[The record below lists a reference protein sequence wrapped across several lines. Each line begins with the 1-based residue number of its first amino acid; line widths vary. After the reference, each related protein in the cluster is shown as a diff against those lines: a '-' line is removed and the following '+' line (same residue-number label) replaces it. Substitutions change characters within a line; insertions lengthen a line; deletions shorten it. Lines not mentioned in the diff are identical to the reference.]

1 MALCRAACL
10 RPFVSLREFGTVVR
24 RPPVTRP
31 PCRPLVATGAAARP
45 PPPPASGAA
54 SAAAPAA
61 AAAAAAPA
69 PKYET
74 LTAEQQAQVDAY
86 LDILLDWNTRMNL
99 TGVLSHSPP
108 LSPLCTCL
116 GYKPVTFPMA
126 AGFLVGAVCAHVHVR
141 SVHHWWSTLQPST
154 AALQLLLARPPPTPC
169 PSACRSR
176 AGPH

>member
-1 MALCRAACL
+1 MALCRAACF

-24 RPPVTRP
+24 RPSVTRP
-31 PCRPLVATGAAARP
+31 PCRPLVATAAAASP

-99 TGVLSHSPP
+99 TGV
-108 LSPLCTCL
+108 
-116 GYKPVTFPMA
+116 A
-126 AGFLVGAVCAHVHVR
+126 AVAQAVLYRKA
-141 SVHHWWSTLQPST
+141 SVVLIVV
-154 AALQLLLARPPPTPC
+154 AAY
-169 PSACRSR
+169 
-176 AGPH
+176 H